1 MRVISCLL
9 SLSRSLCSSFFT
21 SVTTSVS
28 STGIKRKV
36 EDPKK
41 DANKKSKPSGGFKK
55 R

>member
-1 MRVISCLL
+1 MNVLFASYFFSVCLI
-9 SLSRSLCSSFFT
+9 SFFAP
-21 SVTTSVS
+21 VTTTVS

-41 DANKKSKPSGGFKK
+41 DANKKAKPSGGFKK